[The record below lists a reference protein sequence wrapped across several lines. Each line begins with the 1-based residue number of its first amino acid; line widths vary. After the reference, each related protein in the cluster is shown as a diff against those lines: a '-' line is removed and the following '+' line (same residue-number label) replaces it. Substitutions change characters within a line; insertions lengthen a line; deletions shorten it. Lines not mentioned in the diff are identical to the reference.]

1 MVENPYQNGNRK
13 CSKHIVLA
21 LKVKSILVPHQDE
34 NNDMEDDEAISLG
47 VDSVPTTDPP
57 NPDNEM
63 SHSMEDDGYIVS
75 HVDKTSS
82 RENNGMADREDD
94 IQDRIAELEA
104 LLRTDAE
111 IRNSP

>member
-21 LKVKSILVPHQDE
+21 LEVKSILVPHQDE
-34 NNDMEDDEAISLG
+34 SNDMEDDEAISLG

-63 SHSMEDDGYIVS
+63 SHSMEDDGYIAS
-75 HVDKTSS
+75 HV
-82 RENNGMADREDD
+82 DD

-111 IRNSP
+111 IRNIP